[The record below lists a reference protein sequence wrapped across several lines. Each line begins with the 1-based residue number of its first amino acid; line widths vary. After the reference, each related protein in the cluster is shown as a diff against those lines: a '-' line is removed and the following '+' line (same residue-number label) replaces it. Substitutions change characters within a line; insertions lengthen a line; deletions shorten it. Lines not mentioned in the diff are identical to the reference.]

1 MINMHSDLVHV
12 LQQNQNILYVS
23 HRLGLAH
30 ECRPTW
36 DFQHALCSIRGQS
49 VMDEKLQVVL

>member
-12 LQQNQNILYVS
+12 LQQNQNILDVS

-30 ECRPTW
+30 ECRSTW
-36 DFQHALCSIRGQS
+36 DFQHALCIIRGQS
-49 VMDEKLQVVL
+49 VLDEKLQVVL